1 MPSERVRDTFVQRYD
16 LAKYVGPQPRLLIL
30 GTTEDVS
37 GRLQR
42 YSLTRIAPARSWP
55 RRSSSGTSA
64 GPCFGTAAG
73 VVRKLAIGLETIR
86 RCLLGD
92 IEASEV

>member
-16 LAKYVGPQPRLLIL
+16 LPKHVGPKLRLKIL
-30 GTTEDVS
+30 GTTE
-37 GRLQR
+37 GALERLQH
-42 YSLTRIAPARSWP
+42 YALTRMVPARSWP
-55 RRSSSGTSA
+55 SRSSSGTPA
-64 GPCFGTAAG
+64 RPCFGAAAG
-73 VVRKLAIGLETIR
+73 AVRKLAIGLETIR